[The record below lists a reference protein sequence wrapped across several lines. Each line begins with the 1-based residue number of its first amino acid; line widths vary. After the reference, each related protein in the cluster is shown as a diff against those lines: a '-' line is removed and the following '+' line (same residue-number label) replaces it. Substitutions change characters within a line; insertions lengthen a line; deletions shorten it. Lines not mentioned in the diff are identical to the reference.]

1 MENKFL
7 YILFSLFLLAP
18 IHTSA
23 MSLFK
28 KKTAAPTE
36 VYPTKLA
43 VCSVCL
49 GNKTIWLP
57 VEQENFKRIST
68 TQGSTWYVSLHD
80 KELTSLWKYMIQ
92 IGWRHQELKIDN
104 DNERYI
110 LEVPYI
116 DKYPRT
122 TAAVAFA
129 TGAVTAA
136 ALVYWFENNKQ

>member
-1 MENKFL
+1 MVQ
-7 YILFSLFLLAP
+7 
-18 IHTSA
+18 
-23 MSLFK
+23 K
-28 KKTAAPTE
+28 KSAAPTE
-36 VYPTKLA
+36 VYPTQIAL
-43 VCSVCL
+43 CSTCL
-49 GNKTIWLP
+49 GNETIWLP

-68 TQGSTWYVSLHD
+68 TQGSTWYVSLRD
-80 KELTSLWKYMIQ
+80 KELTRVWKYMMQ

-129 TGAVTAA
+129 TGAFTAA